1 MRNALEPGAGVG
13 EPLAAAQAL
22 AAAVGAPAPTGT
34 EGALSTPAR
43 FPPLAPLPPMMP
55 RPPRPPAEMPDLPA
69 LPAAEPVPAAFR
81 QIDEYSNLAR
91 RLGLDIIGLDE
102 RRAVAE
108 RSRDL
113 DTVSALRAE
122 LFVRLAAR
130 LSEELERSSSR
141 RNELAALLETGTPD
155 AELGSASEALARGDL
170 AGTERRLRRVGE
182 SLDALEE
189 EWETVRV
196 LSLEAELVADT
207 VRELGGDPL
216 PALGPLSE
224 ARRRAR
230 TGDRSGAEPLL
241 ARSTLALWQ
250 LCSPLL
256 TRELGE
262 LQSTLEQ
269 KLPPSESGPRLK
281 VEAAEMTRALEH
293 HNYGSAVSAYR
304 RFRDEVRRTPASSAG
319 PSPPSR

>member
-1 MRNALEPGAGVG
+1 MV
-13 EPLAAAQAL
+13 
-22 AAAVGAPAPTGT
+22 
-34 EGALSTPAR
+34 
-43 FPPLAPLPPMMP
+43 P
-55 RPPRPPAEMPDLPA
+55 RPPRPPAEMPELPA
-69 LPAAEPVPAAFR
+69 LPPAEPLPAALR
-81 QIDEYSNLAR
+81 QIEEYSNLAR
-91 RLGLDIIGLDE
+91 RLGLDIVGLDE
-102 RRAVAE
+102 RRALAE
-108 RSRDL
+108 RSREL
-113 DTVSALRAE
+113 DTVSGLRAE
-122 LFVRLAAR
+122 LFVRVAAR
-130 LSEELERSSSR
+130 LSEEVERSFAR

-170 AGTERRLRRVGE
+170 SGTQRRLRRVEE

-256 TRELGE
+256 TKELGA

-269 KLPPSESGPRLK
+269 KLPPSESEPRLRA
-281 VEAAEMTRALEH
+281 EAAEMTRALEH
-293 HNYGSAVSAYR
+293 RNYGGAVTAYR
-304 RFRDEVRRTPASSAG
+304 RFRDEVRRTPAASAG
-319 PSPPSR
+319 PSPPSH